1 MHYCDYTATLP
12 LDNPHR
18 RYHDHEY
25 GYPIAED
32 DRLFERLVFEINQA
46 GLSWTTILNKAD
58 NLRRAY
64 DHFAIERVA
73 AYGEA
78 DIARLLADVGIIRN
92 RRKIAAAIHN
102 ARVIHELQAA
112 HGSFRA
118 WLDALTGVDKAVWV
132 KLFKKT
138 FAFTGPEITGEFL
151 MSSGY
156 LEGAHRRDCPVYTQ
170 ILAAHPRWLTG
181 GG

>member
-12 LDNPHR
+12 PDNPHR

-46 GLSWTTILNKAD
+46 GLSWTIILNKAD

-64 DHFAIERVA
+64 DHFDIARVA

-78 DIARLLADVGIIRN
+78 DIACSQTPASSVT
-92 RRKIAAAIHN
+92 AA
-102 ARVIHELQAA
+102 
-112 HGSFRA
+112 
-118 WLDALTGVDKAVWV
+118 K
-132 KLFKKT
+132 
-138 FAFTGPEITGEFL
+138 
-151 MSSGY
+151 
-156 LEGAHRRDCPVYTQ
+156 
-170 ILAAHPRWLTG
+170 
-181 GG
+181 

>member
-12 LDNPHR
+12 PDNPHR

-64 DHFAIERVA
+64 DHFAIARVA

-78 DIARLLADVGIIRN
+78 DIARLTISILRALPPTVRPTSPACSQTPASSVT
-92 RRKIAAAIHN
+92 AA
-102 ARVIHELQAA
+102 
-112 HGSFRA
+112 
-118 WLDALTGVDKAVWV
+118 K
-132 KLFKKT
+132 
-138 FAFTGPEITGEFL
+138 
-151 MSSGY
+151 
-156 LEGAHRRDCPVYTQ
+156 
-170 ILAAHPRWLTG
+170 
-181 GG
+181 